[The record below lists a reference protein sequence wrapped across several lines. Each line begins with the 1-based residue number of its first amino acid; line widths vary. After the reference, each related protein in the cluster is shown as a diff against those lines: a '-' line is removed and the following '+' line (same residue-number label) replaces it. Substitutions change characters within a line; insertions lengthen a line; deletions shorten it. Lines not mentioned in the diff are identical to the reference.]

1 MPIPAD
7 LLSPACSDME
17 SNLQTESTAES
28 LERPARA
35 FRPHKERP
43 NYQHM
48 LIGLSIAIIVI
59 LICSLMGFTPDM
71 LSLVS
76 LAVFDFL
83 FVFLICP
90 LKGPLLCKVFLL
102 LLGNT
107 VGLTWSFIRTSAVTV
122 FPNYSTFDS
131 IKVAYVI
138 IWPIIDFLWIVCI
151 WALGLSLLVSAKSQ
165 EERGGAIP

>member
-1 MPIPAD
+1 MPAD
-7 LLSPACSDME
+7 LLSRACSDLE
-17 SNLQTESTAES
+17 FNLQTESTAES

-48 LIGLSIAIIVI
+48 LIGLGLAIIVI
-59 LICSLMGFTPDM
+59 VTYSLMGFTPDM
-71 LSLVS
+71 FSLVS

-83 FVFLICP
+83 FVFLIYP

-107 VGLTWSFIRTSAVTV
+107 VGLIWSFIRTSAVAGL
-122 FPNYSTFDS
+122 PHYSAFDS
-131 IKVAYVI
+131 IKVAYII

-151 WALGLSLLVSAKSQ
+151 WALGLSLLVSAGSQ
-165 EERGGAIP
+165 KERGVGIP